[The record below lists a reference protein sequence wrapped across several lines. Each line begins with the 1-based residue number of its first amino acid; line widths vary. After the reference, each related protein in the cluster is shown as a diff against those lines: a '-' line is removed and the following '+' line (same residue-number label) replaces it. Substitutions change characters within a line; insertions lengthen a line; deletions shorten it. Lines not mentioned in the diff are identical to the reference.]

1 MASYALLQTHN
12 DLDSMIRIFNE
23 IILTTPSSGD
33 AQAMHSTII
42 AMVSSRLEKCFRTL
56 QRREP
61 NRTTLEPF
69 IQAIKVHAHYER
81 SVYASLKE
89 VDQWTNAPNSTLNSY
104 RNGPRLPRYSQ
115 TRLAIHI
122 AKSMHR

>member
-12 DLDSMIRIFNE
+12 DLDAMIRIFNE
-23 IILTTPSSGD
+23 VILTTPSSGD

-61 NRTTLEPF
+61 NRTTLEL
-69 IQAIKVHAHYER
+69 IHTAHHTAT
-81 SVYASLKE
+81 VTVGFDL
-89 VDQWTNAPNSTLNSY
+89 VVT
-104 RNGPRLPRYSQ
+104 
-115 TRLAIHI
+115 
-122 AKSMHR
+122 AKSTWLHTPPDLCIAQDAGCDENTARSRR